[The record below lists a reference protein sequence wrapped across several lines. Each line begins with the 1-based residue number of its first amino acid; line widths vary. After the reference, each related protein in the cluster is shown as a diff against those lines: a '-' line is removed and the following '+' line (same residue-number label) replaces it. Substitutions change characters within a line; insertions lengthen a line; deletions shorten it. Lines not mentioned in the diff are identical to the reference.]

1 MYKSHI
7 ENAKS
12 LVGLTILDVR
22 QMTIDEAKLFG
33 WDRFGGKLGWV
44 INLSD
49 GTLLVS
55 SSDDE
60 MNFAG
65 ALYVNR
71 ENEEFILPT
80 QNI

>member
-12 LVGLTILDVR
+12 LVGLTIIEVR
-22 QMTIDEAKLFG
+22 QMTIDEAKLLD
-33 WDRFGGKLGWV
+33 WDSLGWV
-44 INLSD
+44 IVLSN

-71 ENEEFILPT
+71 KNDDFILPT
-80 QNI
+80 QNL